1 MNRVF
6 PEPTGDPADTLTAG
20 GHNHMP
26 LFMDVHSKAQG
37 VTVDDVI
44 AAHQLDLA
52 MQAKH
57 DTRYLTYWFN
67 QDAGKIF
74 CLVDA
79 PSKDAANAVHKEAHG
94 LVADE
99 LIEVQA
105 ELVDAMMGLRE
116 DQLPHGQTIPE
127 TGEADGG
134 FRTIMFTDL
143 EGSTQ
148 RAEHLG
154 DDAMFALLARHNT
167 IIRECLHIHAG
178 REVKHTGDGIM
189 ASFGSVARAVDC
201 AIAIQQ
207 AFDAHNAN
215 DPDGAM
221 LVRVGLSAGEPVEDN
236 HDLFGSSV
244 NLARRTCDAAAPG
257 QILTTNVVREL
268 CLGKRFRFEALGDRI
283 FKGFAEAVP
292 VFEVP
297 WQLA

>member
-1 MNRVF
+1 
-6 PEPTGDPADTLTAG
+6 
-20 GHNHMP
+20 MP
-26 LFMDVHSKAQG
+26 LFMDVHNNAKG
-37 VTVDDVI
+37 TTVDDVV
-44 AAHQLDLA
+44 AAHTLDLE
-52 MQAKH
+52 MQAKY

-67 QDAGKIF
+67 EDAGKMF

-79 PSKDAANAVHKEAHG
+79 PSKDAANRVHKEAHG

-105 ELVDAMMGLRE
+105 ELVDAMMDLRQ
-116 DQLPHGQTIPE
+116 DQIPRGQTVPE
-127 TGEADGG
+127 TGDPDGG

-154 DDAMFALLARHNT
+154 DDAMFALLAHHNA
-167 IIRECLHIHAG
+167 IIRECLHVHAG

-189 ASFGSVARAVDC
+189 ASFASVGRTVDC

-207 AFDAHNAN
+207 AFDEHNAN

-221 LVRVGLSAGEPVEDN
+221 RVRIGLSAGEPVEDN

-244 NLARRTCDAAAPG
+244 NLARRTCDAALPG

-268 CLGKRFRFEALGDRI
+268 CLGKRFRFDARGDRI

-297 WQLA
+297 WQPGQT

>member
-1 MNRVF
+1 
-6 PEPTGDPADTLTAG
+6 
-20 GHNHMP
+20 MP
-26 LFMDVHSKAQG
+26 LFMDVHKNAKG
-37 VTVDDVI
+37 VSFDDVV
-44 AAHQLDLA
+44 AAHLLDLEA
-52 MQAKH
+52 QAKY

-67 QDAGKIF
+67 EDAGKIF

-105 ELVDAMMGLRE
+105 ELVNAMMDLRQ
-116 DQLPHGQTIPE
+116 DQVPRGQTFPD
-127 TGEADGG
+127 TGEPDGG

-148 RAEHLG
+148 RAERLG
-154 DDAMFALLARHNT
+154 DDGMFALLARHNA
-167 IIRECLHIHAG
+167 IIRECLHVHAG

-189 ASFGSVARAVDC
+189 ASFTSVGRALDC

-207 AFDAHNAN
+207 AFEEHNAN

-221 LVRVGLSAGEPVEDN
+221 RVRVGLSAGEPIEDN
-236 HDLFGSSV
+236 NDLFGSSV
-244 NLARRTCDAAAPG
+244 NLASRMCNAALPG

-268 CLGKRFRFEALGDRI
+268 CLGKRFRFDALGDRTL
-283 FKGFAEAVP
+283 KGFAEAVP

-297 WQLA
+297 WQPAL

>member
-1 MNRVF
+1 
-6 PEPTGDPADTLTAG
+6 
-20 GHNHMP
+20 MP
-26 LFMDVHSKAQG
+26 LFMDVHSNAAG
-37 VTVDDVI
+37 VTMDDVV
-44 AAHQLDLA
+44 AAHVQDLA

-57 DTRYLTYWFN
+57 DTRYITYWFN

-79 PSKDAANAVHKEAHG
+79 PSKEAANAVHKEAHG

-105 ELVDAMMGLRE
+105 EFVDAMMNLRH
-116 DQLPHGQTIPE
+116 DQLPNGQTDPD
-127 TGEADGG
+127 TGDPDGG

-148 RAEHLG
+148 RASHLG
-154 DDAMFALLARHNT
+154 DDAMFALLARHNA
-167 IIRECLHIHAG
+167 IIRECLHVHAG

-189 ASFGSVARAVDC
+189 ASFASVARALDC

-207 AFDAHNAN
+207 AFDAHNVN

-221 LVRVGLSAGEPVEDN
+221 HVRVGLSAGEPVEDN

-244 NLARRTCDAAAPG
+244 NLARRTCDAAEPG

-268 CLGKRFRFEALGDRI
+268 CLGKRFRFDALGERA

-297 WQLA
+297 WQPAER